1 MTKYA
6 IVVDEHR
13 CIGCWSCSVACKLE
27 NNLPDQS
34 WWNTVLT
41 VGGDS
46 VNTPAGEYGKN
57 TITFNPYHCMH
68 CDTPACTAVC
78 PTGATYK
85 DEETGIVMQNVSEC
99 IGCRSCIEACPYTGV
114 RTYLEEDPIPAME
127 WPVGNQQAPD
137 HLVNTVEKCI
147 MCYYRVKDGKDP
159 ACVEGCPAYA
169 RVFGDLD
176 DPESEVSKLLAEREY
191 YVLNPEAGTGPNV
204 YYLKDT
210 TQR

>member
-6 IVVDEHR
+6 IVTDTKR

-27 NNLPDQS
+27 NNLPDQA

-46 VNTPAGEYGKN
+46 PNTPAGEYGSN
-57 TITFNPYHCMH
+57 TMSYTPFHCMH
-68 CDTPACTAVC
+68 CDTPACTAIC

-85 DEETGIVMQNVSEC
+85 DEETGIVMQNVDEC
-99 IGCRSCIEACPYTGV
+99 IGCRSCIEACPYIGV
-114 RTYLEEDPIPAME
+114 RTYIEGDPIPALD
-127 WPVGNQQAPD
+127 WPVGHQQAPD
-137 HLVNTVEKCI
+137 HKENTVEKCI
-147 MCYYRVKDGKDP
+147 MCYFRVKDGDVP
-159 ACVEGCPAYA
+159 ACVEGCPARA

-191 YVLNPEAGTGPNV
+191 EVMLPEEGTGPNM
-204 YYLKDT
+204 YYLK
-210 TQR
+210 